1 MTKIDGFLQKI
12 FLCGVRCGVRVV
24 CVCAPQKES
33 KKTCLSA
40 DLLSIII
47 FSVLHHQQAFMIYFI
62 INKFRPFLNSIMV
75 DKILVHCQCLG

>member
-12 FLCGVRCGVRVV
+12 FCVV

-47 FSVLHHQQAFMIYFI
+47 VSVLHHQQAFMIYFI